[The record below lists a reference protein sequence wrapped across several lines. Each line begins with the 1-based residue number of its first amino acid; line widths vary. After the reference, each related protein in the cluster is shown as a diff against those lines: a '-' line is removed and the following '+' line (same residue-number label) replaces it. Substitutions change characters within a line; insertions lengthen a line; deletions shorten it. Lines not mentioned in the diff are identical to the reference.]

1 MGVNEAARPRRHERE
16 KEARSFREARE
27 RKTETAAGKQREKE
41 AREGGRD

>member
-1 MGVNEAARPRRHERE
+1 MGVNEEARPRRHERE
-16 KEARSFREARE
+16 QEARSLTEARE